1 MQKTSPET
9 NHIFSPH
16 STYRALL
23 LAYFGADG
31 DTKKSLERALH
42 LNWATDKSD
51 VSNAHKSEMKARTE
65 RNFGQN
71 MKFSSAD
78 KVFVTYKAEMK

>member
-16 STYRALL
+16 SIYRALL
-23 LAYFGADG
+23 LAYFGAKG
-31 DTKKSLERALH
+31 DTKESLERALH

-51 VSNAHKSEMKARTE
+51 VSIAHKAEMKARAE
-65 RNFGQN
+65 RNFGTN

-78 KVFVTYKAEMK
+78 KVFVTYQAKLK